1 MGMTERQS
9 SEVEK
14 VLLYISDA
22 RARARKAAESVEKE
36 GADEHIVA
44 ALKDSEQ
51 QLADLHRSLSQGT
64 YYAVP
69 GDSMKL
75 AV

>member
-1 MGMTERQS
+1 MTERQS

-22 RARARKAAESVEKE
+22 RARAQRAAESVHKD

-51 QLADLHRSLSQGT
+51 QLADLHRRLSQGT

-69 GDSMKL
+69 DDTLKF

>member
-1 MGMTERQS
+1 MTERQS

-14 VLLYISDA
+14 VLLHISDA
-22 RARARKAAESVEKE
+22 RMRAHRAAQAVEKD
-36 GADEHIVA
+36 GAEAHIVE
-44 ALKDSEQ
+44 ALRESERD
-51 QLADLHRSLSQGT
+51 LGALHRKLSQGT

-69 GDSMKL
+69 GPSFRL

>member
-1 MGMTERQS
+1 MTERES
-9 SEVEK
+9 SEIEK

-22 RARARKAAESVEKE
+22 RTRAKRAADVVAKD
-36 GADEHIVA
+36 GADAHIIA
-44 ALKDSEQ
+44 ALADAER
-51 QLADLHRSLSQGT
+51 QLGELHTKLAQGT

-69 GDSMKL
+69 DDSLKL

>member
-1 MGMTERQS
+1 MTERQS

-22 RARARKAAESVEKE
+22 RSRAAKAADNVAKD
-36 GADEHIVA
+36 GADDHIVA
-44 ALKDSEQ
+44 ALRETEQ
-51 QLADLHRSLSQGT
+51 QLADLHRRLSQGT
-64 YYAVP
+64 YYAAP
-69 GDSMKL
+69 SDTMKL